1 MTREIPSQSR
11 ETLEV
16 PLIPLASTSLVVWRC
31 LMRPSRFIH
40 RHLLCLYG
48 FGLGGAAIDHMLR
61 QNRLRPL
68 PRSRQKISRHATGEE
83 DGASFN
89 LASPARGLAQRA
101 RRQLVP
107 PEVRIFVQH
116 SRQVSVALRLL

>member
-48 FGLGGAAIDHMLR
+48 FGLGGAAIDICYGKTVCVPYHVAARKFLGTPR
-61 QNRLRPL
+61 GRKTARHSISRRPL
-68 PRSRQKISRHATGEE
+68 AVSLSELGGNLSRPRFGFSSNT
-83 DGASFN
+83 
-89 LASPARGLAQRA
+89 RA
-101 RRQLVP
+101 R
-107 PEVRIFVQH
+107 
-116 SRQVSVALRLL
+116 